1 MIHILYENSKMKGNT
16 ISKNSQINRNLTG
29 DDKVKSTA
37 SVNTISNSDMDAEW
51 KIIQAAQKNPASFRP
66 LYDKYYVPIFRFVLK
81 RAGEESIAADIT
93 SQVFLKAMNKLPK
106 YEYRGVPFSAW
117 LYRIA
122 SNEVTQY
129 FRKSSKNRVVSIND
143 TIIPDLVTEEYDDDT
158 EQQRL
163 ALKQMLSELKADD
176 LIMVELRFFEQRS
189 FKEIAEIL
197 DLTESNAKVKTYRI
211 IERMKKK
218 ARKNS
223 E

>member
-1 MIHILYENSKMKGNT
+1 MKGNT

-51 KIIQAAQKNPASFRP
+51 KIIQAAQKNPASFRT
-66 LYDKYYVPIFRFVLK
+66 LYEKYYVPIFRFVLK

-129 FRKSSKNRVVSIND
+129 FRKSSKNRMVSINESN
-143 TIIPDLVTEEYDDDT
+143 ISELVTEEYDDNT
-158 EQQRL
+158 EEQRK
-163 ALKQMLSELKADD
+163 ALKQMLSELKEDD

-189 FKEIAEIL
+189 FKEIAQIL
-197 DLTESNAKVKTYRI
+197 NMTESNAKVKTYRI
-211 IERMKKK
+211 VERMKKK
-218 ARKNS
+218 AKKNS
-223 E
+223 G

>member
-1 MIHILYENSKMKGNT
+1 VN
-16 ISKNSQINRNLTG
+16 
-29 DDKVKSTA
+29 
-37 SVNTISNSDMDAEW
+37 NTISNSDMDAEW
-51 KIIQAAQKNPASFRP
+51 KIIQAAQKNPAGFRP
-66 LYDKYYVPIFRFVLK
+66 LYEKYYVSIFRFVLK
-81 RAGEESIAADIT
+81 RAGEENIAADIS

-106 YEYRGVPFSAW
+106 YEYRGLPFSAW

-129 FRKSSKNRVVSIND
+129 FRKSSKSRVISIND
-143 TIIPDLVTEEYDDDT
+143 ATMPELVTEEYSDDT
-158 EQQRL
+158 EQQRTV
-163 ALKQMLSELKADD
+163 LKQMLSELKDDD

-189 FKEIAEIL
+189 FKEIAGIL
-197 DLTESNAKVKTYRI
+197 NMTESNAKVKTYRI